1 MIVVDT
7 NVIVNFWIPGENSK
21 HAELLMERDPE
32 WAVPILW
39 RSEFRSVMSL
49 YLKKKLL
56 TLDMILRII
65 ENAEEQLQANEFS
78 VSSAQIMELV
88 NKSNCSAYDCEF
100 IGLAQFL
107 KTKLVTSD
115 KQILKEFPSI
125 AAALNT
131 Y

>member
-7 NVIVNFWIPGENSK
+7 NVIVNLWVPGENSK
-21 HAELLMERDPE
+21 HAEELIKKDRE

-39 RSEFRSVMSL
+39 RSEFRSVMSM

-65 ENAEEQLQANEFS
+65 ENAEEQLQANEFN
-78 VSSAQIMELV
+78 VSSIQVMELV

-100 IGLAQFL
+100 ICLAQSL
-107 KTKLVTSD
+107 KTKLITSD
-115 KQILKEFPSI
+115 KQILKEFPSV
-125 AAALNT
+125 AAALNN